1 MTHKLSEIRREYAQK
16 ALSCK
21 EIHSDPIEQFEQWF
35 DEAYTSKIPD
45 PTAMVLS
52 TVNREFQVSSRIV
65 LLKGIEQNGFVFY
78 TNYNSRKATDLA
90 ASPNASLLFY
100 WAELERQVRIEGH
113 VEQLSRQRSDEY
125 FASRPEGSKL
135 AAWASNQSQVIP
147 DRRHLEDQIKA
158 FEQKFQNKPIYRP
171 SFWGG
176 YILYPASLEF
186 WQGRPNRLHDR
197 IQFILE
203 ENQWKPRRLAP

>member
-1 MTHKLSEIRREYAQK
+1 MTHNLSEIRREYAQK

-21 EIHSDPIEQFEQWF
+21 EIHSDPIEQFKQWF
-35 DEAYTSKIPD
+35 DEAYASKVPD

-65 LLKGIEQNGFVFY
+65 LLKEIEQNGFVFY
-78 TNYNSRKATDLA
+78 SNYNSRKATDLA

-100 WAELERQVRIEGH
+100 WAELERQVRIEGR
-113 VEQLSRQRSDEY
+113 VEQLSSQRSDVY

-135 AAWASNQSQVIP
+135 AAWASNQSHAIP
-147 DRRHLEDQIKA
+147 DRKHLEKQIEVY
-158 FEQKFQNKPIYRP
+158 EQKFQGQPIVRP
-171 SFWGG
+171 PFWGG
-176 YILYPASLEF
+176 YILYPTSLEF

-197 IQFILE
+197 IQFTME
-203 ENQWKPRRLAP
+203 ENKWKPRRLAP